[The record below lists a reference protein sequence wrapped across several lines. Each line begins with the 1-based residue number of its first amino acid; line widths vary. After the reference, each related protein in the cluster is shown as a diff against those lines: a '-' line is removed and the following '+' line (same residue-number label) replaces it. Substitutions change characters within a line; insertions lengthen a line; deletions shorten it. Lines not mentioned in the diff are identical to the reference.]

1 MIVEKLVPEVYYKES
16 RDFSYIGRLFEIVLN
31 YIKTSSDLVS
41 LDLARKNE
49 SGVFLD
55 LLAKTLGFETK
66 HQYITKDLIYVV
78 SSFTDLLKKKGTI
91 SAIEEAIRILLYS
104 QKIDYYDKHV
114 IKDPINNTNLLI
126 FLPREMK
133 DIVLLEDIFEYILPT
148 GITYT
153 LIIGDLSKV
162 EDGNGY
168 TTHDSIKIEKYKDFK
183 LGQISYYDSMITN
196 NISEN
201 PNENY
206 TKERSTFYT
215 GMIVT
220 DAPLFEKVKIV
231 IDRTQLAKDFE
242 DKFSVND
249 IIDFPGPNSPIV
261 IKGLKDELNLSLIY
275 TPYNAVSVETLTKGI
290 RVKIYDNTVLKVD
303 EVIQPNDI
311 STITYEE
318 TELSVSRQVLMSV
331 ESTPDADKHDVI
343 VTFTITN
350 YEE

>member
-162 EDGNGY
+162 EDGDKY
-168 TTHDSIKIEKYKDFK
+168 TIYDSIKIEKYKDFK
-183 LGQISYYDSMITN
+183 LGQISYYDSTYTN

-201 PNENY
+201 PKKNY

-220 DAPLFEKVKIV
+220 DAPCFVKIV
-231 IDRTQLAKDFE
+231 IDRTQLANDFE

-249 IIDFPGPNSPIV
+249 IIASPGLNSPIV
-261 IKGLKDELNLSLIY
+261 IKGLKDELNLSLSY
-275 TPYNAVSVETLTKGI
+275 TPYNAVSEEALTKGI
-290 RVKIYDNTVLKVD
+290 RVDIYDDTVQKKS
-303 EVIQPNDI
+303 EEIHPNNVK
-311 STITYEE
+311 TITYNE

-331 ESTPDADKHDVI
+331 RSTPDADEHDVI